1 MIHRVTRARRSA
13 TNRYMLDDQQEA
25 ALAALLAGSTHA
37 EAGVACGRHRV
48 TVTRWA
54 NYDPKF
60 IAEWNR
66 RRLELAKSTA
76 ERLRSTAVRA
86 AEAVAAAIEAEAK
99 EGRAAVA
106 LKLLALIGVESLLD
120 VDQIGPVTAEAVI
133 GAAATKQATQGVIQ
147 AAEVALFGDE
157 IVAEWRAEL
166 ARPEPPTPESGR

>member
-1 MIHRVTRARRSA
+1 
-13 TNRYMLDDQQEA
+13 MLDDQQEA

-37 EAGVACGRHRV
+37 EAAVACGRHRV

-54 NYDPKF
+54 NYDPTF

-106 LKLLALIGVESLLD
+106 LRLLALIGVENLLD
-120 VDQIGPVTAEAVI
+120 VDRIGPVTAEAVI
-133 GAAATKQATQGVIQ
+133 GAAATKRATQGVIQ
-147 AAEVALFGDE
+147 AAEEALFGDE
-157 IVAEWRAEL
+157 VAAEWAAEL
-166 ARPEPPTPESGR
+166 RCTDPQAPESGR

>member
-1 MIHRVTRARRSA
+1 
-13 TNRYMLDDQQEA
+13 
-25 ALAALLAGSTHA
+25 
-37 EAGVACGRHRV
+37 
-48 TVTRWA
+48 VTRWA
-54 NYDPKF
+54 NYDARF
-60 IAEWNR
+60 IAEYNR
-66 RRLELAKSTA
+66 RRIELAKSTA

-106 LKLLALIGVESLLD
+106 LRLLALIGVENLLD
-120 VDQIGPVTAEAVI
+120 VDRIGPITAEAVI